1 MRIYLL
7 IAAIAGGVT
16 WLVTPLIRHVAIHI
30 GAVGEVRARDVHTI
44 PTPRMGGLG
53 MLIGF
58 AFAMIYSS
66 RIAFTTGL
74 FENNN
79 QEWVILAGAVLIC
92 LLGMA
97 DDLWDLDWMLKM
109 AGQLLISVFVA
120 WGGLQI
126 ISLPLGSLITAS
138 PSISVTITAI
148 LIVASINA
156 VNFVDG
162 LDGLAAG
169 IVAIGGVAFATALI
183 IVSYLHVVFGEM
195 VPKNLAF
202 SLPDRAVLLLATPLV
217 WVSKLFYPIIVALNW
232 IANHI
237 VRLFRVEPKN
247 EASSTFTLDEVAT
260 IVAQSRMEGVLD
272 DAAVDFLTSRNV
284 SIGLSLD
291 GPLSAVTDAT
301 RLTWGG
307 KSVHDKVLTAME
319 KLRGYG
325 SWSVITTC
333 TTENL
338 PYLTRM
344 VELFHAREVP
354 TCMLNTLR
362 CTLPGARGVKPADG
376 DMAKAFFAALDR
388 THELYRQ
395 TGRKLLVAN
404 FANVLIAILAPTA
417 RRLMCDISPCGGGR
431 AFFALAADGSLY
443 PCSEFIGLPRF
454 NGGKLLENGG
464 IEAALKSDAFNIVTA
479 RNVDT
484 FAPCSDCA
492 IRHFCGSP
500 CPAEAHEM
508 NGGMNQIGAFCEF
521 YKEQVN
527 YALCLIADGKANDY
541 LWDGWDEGTETTFML

>member
-1 MRIYLL
+1 MTEAVLERAAPAGPLIPVDIGHDAYAAVTDPNTAFWALVDKTRIDASTADGTPLLDSFRDKADEFARELHALRFGLTPSGVYLNPTERCNLNCTYCYLPGVQRSEGQHMSESKL
-7 IAAIAGGVT
+7 IASLDKLRDYFRSVMPEGRKPRAIFHGAE
-16 WLVTPLIRHVAIHI
+16 PLMNRPAVFAAIEEF
-30 GAVGEVRARDVHTI
+30 GDE
-44 PTPRMGGLG
+44 
-53 MLIGF
+53 F
-58 AFAMIYSS
+58 AFGIQ
-66 RIAFTTGL
+66 TNGT
-74 FENNN
+74 
-79 QEWVILAGAVLIC
+79 
-92 LLGMA
+92 LL
-97 DDLWDLDWMLKM
+97 D
-109 AGQLLISVFVA
+109 
-120 WGGLQI
+120 
-126 ISLPLGSLITAS
+126 
-138 PSISVTITAI
+138 
-148 LIVASINA
+148 
-156 VNFVDG
+156 
-162 LDGLAAG
+162 
-169 IVAIGGVAFATALI
+169 
-183 IVSYLHVVFGEM
+183 
-195 VPKNLAF
+195 
-202 SLPDRAVLLLATPLV
+202 
-217 WVSKLFYPIIVALNW
+217 
-232 IANHI
+232 
-237 VRLFRVEPKN
+237 N
-247 EASSTFTLDEVAT
+247 EAVE
-260 IVAQSRMEGVLD
+260 
-272 DAAVDFLTSRNV
+272 FLTSRNV

-291 GPLSAVTDAT
+291 GPVAGITDAT

-307 KSVHDKVLTAME
+307 KSVHEKVLKAME

-431 AFFALAADGSLY
+431 AFFALATDGSLY

-454 NGGKLLENGG
+454 NGGKLLDEGG
-464 IEAALKSDAFNIVTA
+464 VAAALASEAFRAVTA
-479 RNVDT
+479 RDVDR
-484 FAPCSDCA
+484 FAPCNDCA

-508 NGGMNQIGAFCEF
+508 NGGMDRIGAFCDF

-527 YALCLIADGKANDY
+527 YALRLIADGKANDY
-541 LWDGWDEGTETTFML
+541 LWDGWDDGTDTTFLMQ

>member
-1 MRIYLL
+1 MTEAVLERAAPAGPLIPVDIGHDAYAAVTDPNTAFWALVDKTRIDASTADGTPLFDSFRDKADEFARELHALRFELTPSGVYLNPTERCNLNCTYCYLPGTQRSEGQHMSESKL
-7 IAAIAGGVT
+7 IASLGKLRDYFRTVMPEGRKPRAIFHGAE
-16 WLVTPLIRHVAIHI
+16 PLMNRPAVFAAI
-30 GAVGEVRARDVHTI
+30 EE
-44 PTPRMGGLG
+44 
-53 MLIGF
+53 F
-58 AFAMIYSS
+58 AED
-66 RIAFTTGL
+66 FTFGIQTNGT
-74 FENNN
+74 
-79 QEWVILAGAVLIC
+79 
-92 LLGMA
+92 LL
-97 DDLWDLDWMLKM
+97 D
-109 AGQLLISVFVA
+109 
-120 WGGLQI
+120 
-126 ISLPLGSLITAS
+126 
-138 PSISVTITAI
+138 
-148 LIVASINA
+148 
-156 VNFVDG
+156 
-162 LDGLAAG
+162 
-169 IVAIGGVAFATALI
+169 
-183 IVSYLHVVFGEM
+183 
-195 VPKNLAF
+195 
-202 SLPDRAVLLLATPLV
+202 
-217 WVSKLFYPIIVALNW
+217 
-232 IANHI
+232 
-237 VRLFRVEPKN
+237 N
-247 EASSTFTLDEVAT
+247 EAVE
-260 IVAQSRMEGVLD
+260 
-272 DAAVDFLTSRNV
+272 FLTSRNV

-291 GPLSAVTDAT
+291 GPVAGITDAT

-307 KSVHDKVLTAME
+307 KSVHEKVLKAME

-395 TGRKLLVAN
+395 TGRKLPVAN

-454 NGGKLLENGG
+454 DGGNLLAAGG
-464 IEAALKSDAFNIVTA
+464 VEAALKSDAFRIVTT
-479 RNVDT
+479 RDVDT
-484 FAPCSDCA
+484 FSPCSDCA

-508 NGGMNQIGAFCEF
+508 NGGMDRIGAFCDF

-527 YALCLIADGKANDY
+527 YALRLIADGKANDY
-541 LWDGWDEGTETTFML
+541 LWDGWDDGTDTTFLMQ